1 MVKDLDT
8 QIGRIRPLANGA
20 GTSLPT
26 RALAPPSAPIVDV
39 PLASPPSELPSSAA
53 LRAVIAAAAPT
64 PEEIRAEFEKE
75 ALGESKLFA
84 RGLHRRFG
92 AREAEELQSA
102 EDDLANE
109 RFAILHRYENQ
120 ILNLQI
126 KEHVLAHLAAGF
138 RTGSYSTSNT
148 KKFYGQVTG
157 QLASVRSALDAAQ
170 QQQTRDLLENNG
182 EDQAAMARIRAEI
195 ATQIAAQIREHDQ
208 DVRRQIDERV
218 AEVIQDLAQDAA
230 ERRRL
235 LTRPF
240 VNPLKGS
247 FTVGNPTLP
256 VNPATIPSLNSRK
269 VRAAAANQ
277 LAALEKQRQQLSGTL
292 IQDTRSWVEAIARR
306 RKLAVVFRPQV
317 GWIDGTGLFAG
328 WIRRKA
334 IPPAWLENPNVQNTK
349 DDP

>member
-1 MVKDLDT
+1 VEAQGASKRIKFTPRPCGYKFARWALDSIFG
-8 QIGRIRPLANGA
+8 QQKGGPVR
-20 GTSLPT
+20 
-26 RALAPPSAPIVDV
+26 PPSV
-39 PLASPPSELPSSAA
+39 PENSD
-53 LRAVIAAAAPT
+53 T
-64 PEEIRAEFEKE
+64 T
-75 ALGESKLFA
+75 
-84 RGLHRRFG
+84 LH
-92 AREAEELQSA
+92 AEELQSA

-218 AEVIQDLAQDAA
+218 AEVIQDLAQDPTARGA
-230 ERRRL
+230 
-235 LTRPF
+235 PGFF
-240 VNPLKGS
+240 V
-247 FTVGNPTLP
+247 
-256 VNPATIPSLNSRK
+256 R
-269 VRAAAANQ
+269 
-277 LAALEKQRQQLSGTL
+277 
-292 IQDTRSWVEAIARR
+292 
-306 RKLAVVFRPQV
+306 
-317 GWIDGTGLFAG
+317 
-328 WIRRKA
+328 
-334 IPPAWLENPNVQNTK
+334 
-349 DDP
+349 